1 MKKILIY
8 LLLVFPIFA
17 SEKIVLLENE
27 NSFFFYKVN
36 GVNKGLYPKI
46 FQDINEKEKLNF
58 KVKELD
64 ANSILSR
71 KNNNKCIMD
80 LVETPERKKIY
91 YFINTFFYAK
101 ASIYYLGD
109 EKKDILD
116 FYKKKLGIIEGSYI
130 EKEYKKKYKFLE
142 NSFVDIKNRQIG
154 MEMLKKGVIDGIV
167 TDNQYGFLENL
178 SSIYLDRID
187 DMQTS
192 LAVPKNDKELYEK
205 LKKYFETIP
214 NEKLK
219 RYITESRREYFK
231 EKFKGKYSSLKGK
244 KIKVCFPKD
253 KTIYPF
259 YYSENGKIV
268 GITIDYLDD
277 IKDILGLDLIQE
289 NCKYEHEREDLEAI
303 GVIGEKRQGF
313 IYTKPYYTVL
323 PAIINRNEEGFVN
336 NLLETKNS
344 KYVMTRGAFCINYL
358 KDIVP
363 KENII
368 YVDTLNE
375 AMDKIISKEAD
386 YCISD
391 YKTIINKLYKSK
403 YENKL
408 KVAGVINKKY
418 EVSFAINEKDKE
430 LVEAI
435 SQISASFFNQNIS
448 RNIYTS
454 KNIHDNYVNKY
465 LVLTILGLIV
475 IVIILYFKG
484 KVGDNERRKINKMMF
499 SLIDALETVNQVNDN
514 ETGSHI
520 KRLNKYSRFLA
531 LKLGKSKKFSEE
543 IGSLASLH
551 DIGKVGIDRNI
562 LRKPGKLTSE
572 EFEEM
577 KKHTEIG
584 HEIIKKAKI
593 SSMAENIALYH
604 HEKWNGNGYP
614 FGIKEDEIPVEAR
627 IVSVVDVYDALR
639 QKRVYKKAFTHEEA
653 IEVIKKERGE
663 SFDPKI
669 VDVFLM
675 YEIVFKE
682 MFDSNK

>member
-36 GVNKGLYPKI
+36 GENKGLYPKI
-46 FQDINEKEKLNF
+46 FQDINKKEKLNF
-58 KVKELD
+58 KVKELE
-64 ANSILSR
+64 ASSILSE

-80 LVETPERKKIY
+80 LVETPERKKTY
-91 YFINTFFYAK
+91 YFINTFFYSK
-101 ASIYYLGD
+101 VNIYYFGN

-116 FYKKKLGIIEGSYI
+116 FYGKKLGVIDGSFI
-130 EKEYKKKYKFLE
+130 EKEYKKKYKFLK
-142 NSFVDIKNRQIG
+142 NIFVDMKNRQNGI
-154 MEMLKKGVIDGIV
+154 EMLKKGVIDGII
-167 TDNQYGFLENL
+167 TDNQYGFSENL
-178 SSIYLDRID
+178 NSIYLDRID
-187 DMQTS
+187 EMQTS

-219 RYITESRREYFK
+219 RYIIESRREYFK

-259 YYSENGKIV
+259 YYIENGKIV
-268 GITIDYLDD
+268 GITIDYLND
-277 IKDILGLDLIQE
+277 IKDILEVDLIQE
-289 NCKYEHEREDLEAI
+289 NCKYEHEIEDIKAI
-303 GVIGEKRQGF
+303 GVIGEKGKGLV
-313 IYTKPYYTVL
+313 YTRPYYTVL
-323 PAIINRNEEGFVN
+323 PAIINRKEEGFVN

-344 KYVMTRGAFCINYL
+344 KYVMTKGAFCINYL

-368 YVDTLNE
+368 YVDTLDE
-375 AMDKIISKEAD
+375 AMDKILSNEAD

-391 YKTIINKLYKSK
+391 YKTIINKLYKTK

-408 KVAGVINKKY
+408 KVAGIINKKF
-418 EVSFAINEKDKE
+418 EVSFAINETDKE
-430 LVEAI
+430 LIEAI

-454 KNIHDNYVNKY
+454 KNTHDSSVNKY
-465 LVLTILGLIV
+465 LIIAIFGLIGV
-475 IVIILYFKG
+475 IIILYFKG
-484 KVGDNERRKINKMMF
+484 KFGDLERKKINKMMF

-520 KRLNKYSRFLA
+520 KRLNKYSKFLA

-543 IGSLASLH
+543 IGCLASLH

-562 LRKPGKLTSE
+562 LRKPGKLTQE

-584 HEIIKKAKI
+584 YEIIKKAKI

-604 HEKWNGNGYP
+604 HEKWNGKGYP
-614 FGIKEDEIPVEAR
+614 FGIKGDEIPVEAR
-627 IVSVVDVYDALR
+627 IVSLVDVYDALR
-639 QKRVYKKAFTHEEA
+639 QKRVYKRAFTHEEA
-653 IEVIKKERGE
+653 IEIIKKERGE

-669 VDVFLM
+669 VDIFLM
-675 YEIVFKE
+675 YENIFRE
-682 MFDSNK
+682 MFDLSK